1 MKENY
6 ATILCTISFIY
17 FNNFYII
24 MGKEKIRFF
33 LILKYLFGAKWT
45 MKFPVP

>member
-24 MGKEKIRFF
+24 MGKGKIRFF
-33 LILKYLFGAKWT
+33 LILKYRFGAK
-45 MKFPVP
+45 